1 MFEDAPAPEVFPD
14 ENGNGCQE
22 TILTCPL
29 FQGGF
34 ALELIPAIFLANCS
48 QGIFLYSFK
57 NVFLKC
63 SISTY

>member
-1 MFEDAPAPEVFPD
+1 MFKDAPALEVFPD
-14 ENGNGCQE
+14 ENGSGCQE
-22 TILTCPL
+22 TVPACPL

-57 NVFLKC
+57 KCVFKMF
-63 SISTY
+63 Y